1 MIEILEKMM
10 FIRNRLSP
18 LIKKVNPDVKRLV
31 YFFDNSTSEET
42 CHVVFRDNYHKI
54 VNISADS
61 LSAITKDVLR
71 AVE

>member
-1 MIEILEKMM
+1 MDEKLEKNK
-10 FIRNRLSP
+10 FIRNQLLP

-31 YFFDNSTSEET
+31 YFYDNATNEET
-42 CHVVFRDNYHKI
+42 CHVVFKNNYHEI

-61 LSAITKDVLR
+61 LSAITRDVLR